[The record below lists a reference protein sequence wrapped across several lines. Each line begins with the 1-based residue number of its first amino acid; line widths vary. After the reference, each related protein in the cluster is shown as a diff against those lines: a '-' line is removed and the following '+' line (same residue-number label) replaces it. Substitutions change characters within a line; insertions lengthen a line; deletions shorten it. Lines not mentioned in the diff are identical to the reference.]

1 MAVGSKHLQTQ
12 TYTAATSMSAASL
25 QFCFVKEIGV
35 AADGVTPT
43 VGPVTANTDVPLG
56 VLQNSPGSGEM
67 AIVALA
73 GFTKVRVGAT
83 DLTGL
88 PRIASD
94 ATGRAIAIVAGTSP
108 GFYAAGRIV
117 LTLDAADNDG
127 GLASATI
134 NLLNPVRNA

>member
-25 QFCFVKEIGV
+25 QFCFVKEIGT
-35 AADGVTPT
+35 AADGTPT
-43 VGPVTANTDVPLG
+43 VGPVTTNTDVPLG
-56 VLQNSPGSGEM
+56 VLQNSPGAGEM
-67 AIVALA
+67 AVVALA

-94 ATGRAIAIVAGTSP
+94 ATGRAIAIVAGTST